1 MGPKINGSSVAD
13 LVSAAVDKMLEKK
26 LGDYN
31 DLLTGALARIASLEE
46 ELAHCRNS
54 NNPLLFSKSF
64 SKSDVC
70 RHWLKNQCTWRQ
82 KCRFSHG
89 SGDSSASSL
98 SISNA
103 KDLEEVALHA
113 KEKVDKSIQV
123 GCSSS
128 LTSSSCS
135 TCAVSMPSLDLPSRP
150 SFVSGVLQPELVGAA
165 LSSTIAAS
173 VLEEVL
179 SSAVKTAECVPKVV
193 KWSSPITG
201 PCMPVSEDEEWVED
215 MVNVIKKLEAKYGA
229 KYKPIE
235 EGGVIYSAQ
244 VAIPRVDFQQV
255 KPHLH
260 RKLPKPELLPIQACS
275 QDPALYHKCT
285 GSIQCGKDYDGSRHP
300 AYATPS
306 SVYAE
311 HDSSSKFTESSHPFG
326 ALPGFVTSLG
336 VVAVPDEPIGG
347 YVYGGGAGAGTVW
360 QLHAQEVYL

>member
-113 KEKVDKSIQV
+113 KEKVD
-123 GCSSS
+123 
-128 LTSSSCS
+128 
-135 TCAVSMPSLDLPSRP
+135 
-150 SFVSGVLQPELVGAA
+150 
-165 LSSTIAAS
+165 
-173 VLEEVL
+173 
-179 SSAVKTAECVPKVV
+179 
-193 KWSSPITG
+193 
-201 PCMPVSEDEEWVED
+201 
-215 MVNVIKKLEAKYGA
+215 NAKFY
-229 KYKPIE
+229 I
-235 EGGVIYSAQ
+235 
-244 VAIPRVDFQQV
+244 R
-255 KPHLH
+255 
-260 RKLPKPELLPIQACS
+260 
-275 QDPALYHKCT
+275 
-285 GSIQCGKDYDGSRHP
+285 
-300 AYATPS
+300 
-306 SVYAE
+306 
-311 HDSSSKFTESSHPFG
+311 
-326 ALPGFVTSLG
+326 
-336 VVAVPDEPIGG
+336 
-347 YVYGGGAGAGTVW
+347 
-360 QLHAQEVYL
+360 